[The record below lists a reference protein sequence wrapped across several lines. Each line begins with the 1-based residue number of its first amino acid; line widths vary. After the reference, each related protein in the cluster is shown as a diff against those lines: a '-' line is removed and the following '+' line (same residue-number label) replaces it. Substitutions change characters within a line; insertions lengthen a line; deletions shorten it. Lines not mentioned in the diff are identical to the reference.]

1 MTHVIRDDSYP
12 PSCGKYSRKSSDCRT
27 GRASY
32 RPVGGYLRIRSNFQ
46 KAHDRIGRGFFFTLE
61 KFKMN
66 KTTDTP
72 RNKQTETKGKLGDSM
87 LGSEILVKAL
97 EKEGVD
103 TIFAYP
109 GGASMELHQALTH
122 SKQIRTILPRHE
134 QGGSFAAEGY
144 ARATGKVGVCM
155 ATSGPGATNLV
166 TGIADAYMDSIPLV
180 TVTGQVPQA
189 MIGKG
194 GFQETDFYGMTLP
207 VVKHS
212 FLVTDVTE
220 IPTIIRQAFKIANS
234 GRPGPVVVDIP
245 KNIQQTRAQAFFPDD
260 VNIEGF
266 DPESKK
272 ISDLE
277 LNEIIGLIEKS
288 KRPLLYVGGGII
300 SADASDALRKFVDAT
315 GIPVTTTIMGLGAF
329 PETHKLS
336 LRWLGMHGSA
346 YANWAVSGEFEKDKE
361 GNSVKV
367 TDGSDLL
374 LALGVRFDDRV
385 TGKVEKFCENG
396 TIVHIDIDPSEINK
410 NRTVTLPIISD
421 VKYALER
428 LAEMVS
434 ERPLQ
439 TKFDSWQNQVRDWKE
454 KAPFGYHVTEE
465 VMKSQHMKDHLSGS
479 ANEVI
484 LPQMVID
491 ELYKLTE
498 GDAILTTG
506 VGQHQMWSC
515 QYFLSENPRQ
525 VLTSAGLG
533 AMGFGYPAALG
544 AKVARP
550 DKQVI
555 DIDGDGSFLMNVQ
568 ELATAKIE
576 KIAAKAIILNNQH
589 LGMVVQWEDR
599 FYAGNR
605 GHTYLGN
612 PDDMKQIYP
621 DYVEMI
627 KGFGLPV
634 ERVMFKRDLK
644 AAIQRMLDSDEAYV
658 LDVVVPYTEHVL
670 PFIPA
675 GHTVAD
681 MIWKE

>member
-1 MTHVIRDDSYP
+1 MS
-12 PSCGKYSRKSSDCRT
+12 
-27 GRASY
+27 
-32 RPVGGYLRIRSNFQ
+32 
-46 KAHDRIGRGFFFTLE
+46 
-61 KFKMN
+61 

-72 RNKQTETKGKLGDSM
+72 KSKQAETKGKLEASM
-87 LGSEILVKAL
+87 LGSDILVKAL

-109 GGASMELHQALTH
+109 GGASMEFHQALTR

-180 TVTGQVPQA
+180 AVTGQVPQA

-212 FLVTDVTE
+212 FLITDITE
-220 IPTIIRQAFKIANS
+220 IPAVVKQAFKIASS
-234 GRPGPVVVDIP
+234 GRPGPVVIDVP
-245 KNIQQTRAQAFFPDD
+245 KNIQQTRAQVLFPDK

-266 DPESKK
+266 NPESER
-272 ISDLE
+272 ISDIE

-300 SADASDALRKFVDAT
+300 SAHASDALRKLVDAT

-329 PETHKLS
+329 PETHELS

-346 YANWAVSGEFEKDKE
+346 YANWAVSGEFEKDKK

-367 TDGSDLL
+367 ADGADLL

-385 TGKVEKFCENG
+385 TGKVEKFCEHG

-410 NRTVTLPIISD
+410 NRKVTLPIVSD

-428 LAEMVS
+428 LAEMTS

-439 TKFDSWQNQVRDWKE
+439 TKFDAWQKQVGIWKK
-454 KAPFGYHVTEE
+454 KAPFSYKVTEE
-465 VMKSQHMKDHLSGS
+465 VIKSQHMKDHLSGS
-479 ANEVI
+479 ENEVI
-484 LPQMVID
+484 LPQMVIE

-515 QYFLSENPRQ
+515 QYFLSDNPRQ

-599 FYAGNR
+599 FYDSNR

-634 ERVMFKRDLK
+634 ERVMHKRDLK
-644 AAIQRMLDSDEAYV
+644 AALQRMLESDEAYV